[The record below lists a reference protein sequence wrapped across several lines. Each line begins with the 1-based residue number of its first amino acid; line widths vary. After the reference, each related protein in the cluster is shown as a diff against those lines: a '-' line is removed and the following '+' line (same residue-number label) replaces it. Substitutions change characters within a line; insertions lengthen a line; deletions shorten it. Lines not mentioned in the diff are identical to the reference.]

1 MIRRRPVEALLS
13 KSARKRHL
21 MELQTANA
29 RCEKCDN
36 GARMCPSSS
45 SYEPSDLLFSRT
57 VAALLTVPPLI
68 SFSPPLGA
76 IPSLLTVPSSSSLL
90 TKACS
95 ICLSRLRRRQR
106 FVFTFKGA
114 SWVCSVPS
122 SQMQRLFGRRKC
134 MLLLARSCFVQ
145 PASRFVEDFCDLVR
159 SSSPPLEKHK
169 QAISLSGTL

>member
-21 MELQTANA
+21 MQLQTANA

-68 SFSPPLGA
+68 SFSPAFGSDSVAPDC
-76 IPSLLTVPSSSSLL
+76 SLEFVFADQGLFNLPISSL
-90 TKACS
+90 TSSK
-95 ICLSRLRRRQR
+95 ICLHFQRR
-106 FVFTFKGA
+106 FLGLL
-114 SWVCSVPS
+114 SP
-122 SQMQRLFGRRKC
+122 
-134 MLLLARSCFVQ
+134 LLADANDFSGVGNACFSW
-145 PASRFVEDFCDLVR
+145 PHL
-159 SSSPPLEKHK
+159 
-169 QAISLSGTL
+169 